1 MRTMNTA
8 PHRVLKL
15 AVLAVAASLCAGC
28 VGYATSGP
36 APGADAPRVQQGE
49 VVRVVDGDTAHIVID
64 GVKEKVRFIGIDTPE
79 STREKE
85 PYGAEAS
92 AYAKELLT
100 ERTVWIETDAEL
112 RDRYGRLLAY
122 IWLEQPR
129 SGAAAEVQAKQ
140 YNARAVADGYA
151 QIYTFPPNVRY
162 AEVYLELQ
170 REARETNRGLW
181 AVPGAADPLDGKR
194 SESLP

>member
-1 MRTMNTA
+1 MSTA
-8 PHRVLKL
+8 PLRFHTL
-15 AVLAVAASLCAGC
+15 AILAAAAWLCAGC

-36 APGADAPRVQQGE
+36 APDADAPQVKQGR

-79 STREKE
+79 STRERE

-92 AYAKELLT
+92 AYAKQLLND
-100 ERTVWIETDAEL
+100 RTVWIETDAEL

-122 IWLEQPR
+122 VWLERPE
-129 SGAAAEVQAKQ
+129 SGAEAEVRAKQ
-140 YNARAVADGYA
+140 YNARAIADGYA

-162 AEVYLELQ
+162 AEVYLDLQ
-170 REARETNRGLW
+170 REAREANRGLW
-181 AVPGAADPLDGKR
+181 AVPGAADPLEGKR
-194 SESLP
+194 SEWLP